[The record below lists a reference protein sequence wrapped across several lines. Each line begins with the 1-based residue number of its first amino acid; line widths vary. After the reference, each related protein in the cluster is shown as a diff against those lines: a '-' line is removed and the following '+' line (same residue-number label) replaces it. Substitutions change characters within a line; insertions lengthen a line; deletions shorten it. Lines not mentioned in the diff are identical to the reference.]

1 MGERSAVAVR
11 ANAAE
16 RWLTVVAWGVLVVG
30 GLLLVTGHDRFVPPC
45 AFRTLTGRFC
55 PGCGSGRAL
64 VALYRFDIPAA
75 LRANALVVGALPF
88 TVAALVLETA
98 STWGLAAPRVRA
110 WRHLPTAALFV
121 IIAFW
126 VLRNLSGWPWEL
138 LAPH

>member
-1 MGERSAVAVR
+1 MRSAVAVR

-30 GLLLVTGHDRFVPPC
+30 GLLLVTGRDRFVPPC
-45 AFRTLTGRFC
+45 AFRTLSGLFC

-64 VALYRFDIPAA
+64 VALFRFDLPAA

-88 TVAALVLETA
+88 TLAALALETA
-98 STWGLAAPRVRA
+98 SAWGFTVPRIGG
-110 WRHLPTAALFV
+110 WRHSPTVVLVV

-126 VLRNLSGWPWEL
+126 VLRNLGGWPWEL